1 MGLSK
6 EIVFK
11 LGSRE
16 WTNGVRSLSLCVGI
30 ILSYEGATKLK
41 IRVFKYINYGLHIN
55 QIVLIASF

>member
-1 MGLSK
+1 MFSFLTFFWGNAVGLSK

-30 ILSYEGATKLK
+30 ILSYEGAT
-41 IRVFKYINYGLHIN
+41 N
-55 QIVLIASF
+55 